1 MPPGFSTRPKC
12 NPINLGKLQDP
23 NSPSLTWVLPIM
35 NWLNSFQ
42 AFHEPPNTTRVP
54 RSPGPPLLAAPFT
67 GFRFGPGK
75 TGHGKMAGVFSEFNG
90 ARGSENCYWYYSYHQ
105 RMGNSRFTYIGLI
118 LLGMCRADIYSIH
131 GSYWLLG
138 WWGCSQVLNSE
149 AMVIPTINGWQ
160 A

>member
-12 NPINLGKLQDP
+12 NPINPGKLQDP

-75 TGHGKMAGVFSEFNG
+75 TGQAKWQVFFRNSMGPGVLRIATDITHIINVWVIVDLPTLGWFCSECAG
-90 ARGSENCYWYYSYHQ
+90 Q
-105 RMGNSRFTYIGLI
+105 TYIPYMDPIGCLDD
-118 LLGMCRADIYSIH
+118 GGVRKSSIRRP
-131 GSYWLLG
+131 WLF
-138 WWGCSQVLNSE
+138 QR
-149 AMVIPTINGWQ
+149 
-160 A
+160 